1 MRKKIDMELLRLIT
15 EEELDKIHKNE
26 IWLSEL
32 VEEVANR
39 YAKHTRNCYP
49 FYTLPYRKIK
59 QSESVVRNIA
69 QNFGWVA
76 KRKNLQQDFFING
89 QFFIK
94 QQYLCRLYRLQEEE

>member
-1 MRKKIDMELLRLIT
+1 MRKKLDMELLRQIT
-15 EEELDKIHKNE
+15 EEELEKISENE

-39 YAKHTRNCYP
+39 YAKEIFPNYP
-49 FYTLPYRKIK
+49 FYSLPRRKIK
-59 QSESVVRNIA
+59 QSECVVRNIA

-89 QFFIK
+89 KFFSK
-94 QQYLCRLYRLQEEE
+94 QKYLCRLYRLQEEE